1 MSGAD
6 WTIILVILV
15 SALQA
20 ASAGFFQEAFG
31 IAGLVCGY
39 LLAAWQYHRFAD
51 HFAPYINSPWLG
63 DIAGFF
69 VIFFAVMVLAGI
81 AGRITHW
88 IMKTAGLS
96 FIDRLFGA
104 ALGVVRGALVVAVVL
119 MAMTSFTPTSK
130 WLDNSELAPYFLVT
144 GRAAI
149 WIAPSDLRARFYQGL
164 NLLHQEHE
172 RLGGQGR

>member
-164 NLLHQEHE
+164 NFLHQEHE
-172 RLGGQGR
+172 RSGGQGR